1 MGDKKLTPKQ
11 LHFARCIASGM
22 TQSDGY
28 REAYAVRPLTTQES
42 IHSSASRLM
51 ADVKVS
57 ARVRHLI
64 GLREQAVVAS
74 AVTDRERVLSKLRGW
89 MDNAEPTDSVRL
101 RAAEL
106 LGKSA
111 NLFATEV
118 SVSEI
123 LAKAVGLNNQVIVSE
138 SKDSTSLAAELEAML
153 LAANEATQSVTNE
166 STESVTNDNE
176 QLH

>member
-51 ADVKVS
+51 SNPTVAS
-57 ARVRHLI
+57 RVNHLI
-64 GLREQAVVAS
+64 RLREQAVVAS

-89 MDNAEPTDSVRL
+89 MDSAEPADSVKL

-118 SVSEI
+118 S
-123 LAKAVGLNNQVIVSE
+123 VSE

>member
-42 IHSSASRLM
+42 VHSSASRLM
-51 ADVKVS
+51 SNPTVAS
-57 ARVRHLI
+57 RVNHLI
-64 GLREQAVVAS
+64 RLREQAVVAS

-89 MDNAEPTDSVRL
+89 MDSAEPADSVKL

-118 SVSEI
+118 TV
-123 LAKAVGLNNQVIVSE
+123 ADQ
-138 SKDSTSLAAELEAML
+138 KDSSSLAAELESLL
-153 LAANEATQSVTNE
+153 LAANEATQSVANE
-166 STESVTNDNE
+166 SAESVTNDNE

>member
-1 MGDKKLTPKQ
+1 M
-11 LHFARCIASGM
+11 
-22 TQSDGY
+22 
-28 REAYAVRPLTTQES
+28 
-42 IHSSASRLM
+42 
-51 ADVKVS
+51 
-57 ARVRHLI
+57 
-64 GLREQAVVAS
+64 VAS

-89 MDNAEPTDSVRL
+89 MDSAEPTDSVKI

-118 SVSEI
+118 S
-123 LAKAVGLNNQVIVSE
+123 VSE

>member
-1 MGDKKLTPKQ
+1 MSNPT
-11 LHFARCIASGM
+11 
-22 TQSDGY
+22 
-28 REAYAVRPLTTQES
+28 V
-42 IHSSASRLM
+42 ASR
-51 ADVKVS
+51 VN
-57 ARVRHLI
+57 HLI
-64 GLREQAVVAS
+64 RLREQAVVAS

-89 MDNAEPTDSVRL
+89 MDHAEQADSVKL

-118 SVSEI
+118 S
-123 LAKAVGLNNQVIVSE
+123 VSE

>member
-1 MGDKKLTPKQ
+1 MAEKKLTPKQ
-11 LHFARCIASGM
+11 LHFARCIAGGM

-28 REAYAVRPLTTQES
+28 REAYTVRDSTTQES
-42 IHSSASRLM
+42 VHSSASRLM

-89 MDNAEPTDSVRL
+89 MDDAEPTDSVRL

-118 SVSEI
+118 TVADQRNSTNVAEEI
-123 LAKAVGLNNQVIVSE
+123 
-138 SKDSTSLAAELEAML
+138 EAML
-153 LAANEATQSVTNE
+153 LAANVAAVDPSADDDDQPEH
-166 STESVTNDNE
+166 
-176 QLH
+176 LH

>member
-1 MGDKKLTPKQ
+1 MGEKKLTPKQ
-11 LHFARCIASGM
+11 LHFARCIAGGM

-28 REAYAVRPLTTQES
+28 REAFTVRPSTT
-42 IHSSASRLM
+42 SASVHTQASKLM
-51 ADVKVS
+51 GNLEIASRVK
-57 ARVRHLI
+57 HLI
-64 GLREQAVVAS
+64 RLREQAVVAS

-89 MDNAEPTDSVRL
+89 MDDAEPADSVKL

-118 SVSEI
+118 SVSE
-123 LAKAVGLNNQVIVSE
+123 
-138 SKDSTSLAAELEAML
+138 SKDSTSLAAELEALL
-153 LAANEATQSVTNE
+153 LAANEATQSATNE
-166 STESVTNDNE
+166 PTESVTNDNE

>member
-1 MGDKKLTPKQ
+1 MAEKKLTPKQ
-11 LHFARCIASGM
+11 LHFARCIAGGM

-51 ADVKVS
+51 SNPTVAS
-57 ARVRHLI
+57 RVNHLI
-64 GLREQAVVAS
+64 RLREQAVVAS

-89 MDNAEPTDSVRL
+89 MDSAEPTDSVKL

-118 SVSEI
+118 S
-123 LAKAVGLNNQVIVSE
+123 VSE

-153 LAANEATQSVTNE
+153 LAANEAT
-166 STESVTNDNE
+166 ESVTNDNE

>member
-1 MGDKKLTPKQ
+1 MAEKKLTPKQ

-28 REAYAVRPLTTQES
+28 REAYTVRDSTTQES
-42 IHSSASRLM
+42 VHSSASRLM

-89 MDNAEPTDSVRL
+89 MDDAEPTDSVRL

-118 SVSEI
+118 TVADQRNSTNVAEEI
-123 LAKAVGLNNQVIVSE
+123 
-138 SKDSTSLAAELEAML
+138 EAML
-153 LAANEATQSVTNE
+153 LAANVAATDPSDDDDDQPE
-166 STESVTNDNE
+166 H
-176 QLH
+176 LH

>member
-1 MGDKKLTPKQ
+1 MAEKKLTPKQ

-28 REAYAVRPLTTQES
+28 REAYTVRDSTTQES
-42 IHSSASRLM
+42 VHSSASRLM

-89 MDNAEPTDSVRL
+89 MDDAEPTDSVRL

-118 SVSEI
+118 TVADQRNSTNVAEEI
-123 LAKAVGLNNQVIVSE
+123 
-138 SKDSTSLAAELEAML
+138 EAML
-153 LAANEATQSVTNE
+153 LAANVAMPDPSDDDDDQPEH
-166 STESVTNDNE
+166 
-176 QLH
+176 LH

>member
-1 MGDKKLTPKQ
+1 MAEKKLTPKQ

-28 REAYAVRPLTTQES
+28 REAYAVRPMTTQES
-42 IHSSASRLM
+42 VHSSASRLM
-51 ADVKVS
+51 SDPTVAS
-57 ARVRHLI
+57 RVRHLI
-64 GLREQAVVAS
+64 RLREQAVVAS

-89 MDNAEPTDSVRL
+89 MDHAEQADSVKL

-118 SVSEI
+118 SVSE
-123 LAKAVGLNNQVIVSE
+123 
-138 SKDSTSLAAELEAML
+138 SKDSSSLAAELEAML
-153 LAANEATQSVTNE
+153 LAANEATESPANE
-166 STESVTNDNE
+166 STESVANDNE

>member
-11 LHFARCIASGM
+11 LHFARCIAGGM

-28 REAYAVRPLTTQES
+28 REAYAVRPMTTQES
-42 IHSSASRLM
+42 VHSSASRLM
-51 ADVKVS
+51 SDPMVASRVK
-57 ARVRHLI
+57 HLI
-64 GLREQAVVAS
+64 RLREQAVVAS

-89 MDNAEPTDSVRL
+89 MDSAEPTDSVKI

-118 SVSEI
+118 S
-123 LAKAVGLNNQVIVSE
+123 VSE

>member
-11 LHFARCIASGM
+11 LHFARCIAGGM

-42 IHSSASRLM
+42 VHSSASRLM
-51 ADVKVS
+51 ADPMVASRVK
-57 ARVRHLI
+57 HLI
-64 GLREQAVVAS
+64 RLREQAVVAS

-118 SVSEI
+118 TV
-123 LAKAVGLNNQVIVSE
+123 ADQ
-138 SKDSTSLAAELEAML
+138 KDSSSLAAELEAML
-153 LAANEATQSVTNE
+153 LAANE

>member
-1 MGDKKLTPKQ
+1 MAEKKLTPKQ

-28 REAYAVRPLTTQES
+28 REAYAVRPMTTQES
-42 IHSSASRLM
+42 VHSSASRLM
-51 ADVKVS
+51 SDPTVAS
-57 ARVRHLI
+57 RVRHLI
-64 GLREQAVVAS
+64 RLREQAVVAS

-89 MDNAEPTDSVRL
+89 MDHAEQADSVKL

-118 SVSEI
+118 SVSE
-123 LAKAVGLNNQVIVSE
+123 
-138 SKDSTSLAAELEAML
+138 SKDSSSLAAELEAML
-153 LAANEATQSVTNE
+153 LAANEATESPANE

>member
-1 MGDKKLTPKQ
+1 MAEKKLTPKQ
-11 LHFARCIASGM
+11 LHFARCIAGGM

-28 REAYAVRPLTTQES
+28 REAYTVRDSTTQES
-42 IHSSASRLM
+42 VHSSASRLM

-89 MDNAEPTDSVRL
+89 MDDAEPTDSVRL

-118 SVSEI
+118 TVADQRNSTNVAEEI
-123 LAKAVGLNNQVIVSE
+123 
-138 SKDSTSLAAELEAML
+138 EAML
-153 LAANEATQSVTNE
+153 LAANVAATDPSDDDDDQPE
-166 STESVTNDNE
+166 H
-176 QLH
+176 LH

>member
-11 LHFARCIASGM
+11 LHFARCIAGGM
-22 TQSDGY
+22 TQSDAY
-28 REAYAVRPLTTQES
+28 REAYTVRDSTTQES
-42 IHSSASRLM
+42 VHSSASRLM
-51 ADVKVS
+51 ADAKVS
-57 ARVRHLI
+57 ARVKHLI
-64 GLREQAVVAS
+64 GLRERAVVAS

-89 MDNAEPTDSVRL
+89 MDDAEPADSVKL

-118 SVSEI
+118 SVAE
-123 LAKAVGLNNQVIVSE
+123 A
-138 SKDSTSLAAELEAML
+138 KDSSSLAAELESL
-153 LAANEATQSVTNE
+153 LLSANEATKSVANE
-166 STESVTNDNE
+166 STEELANDST

>member
-51 ADVKVS
+51 S
-57 ARVRHLI
+57 NPT
-64 GLREQAVVAS
+64 VAS

-89 MDNAEPTDSVRL
+89 MDHAEQADSVKL

-118 SVSEI
+118 S
-123 LAKAVGLNNQVIVSE
+123 VSE

>member
-51 ADVKVS
+51 ADPMVAS
-57 ARVRHLI
+57 RVNHLI
-64 GLREQAVVAS
+64 RLREQAVVAS

-89 MDNAEPTDSVRL
+89 MDDAEPTDSVKI

-118 SVSEI
+118 TVADQRGSTNVAEEI
-123 LAKAVGLNNQVIVSE
+123 
-138 SKDSTSLAAELEAML
+138 EAML
-153 LAANEATQSVTNE
+153 LAANVTTADP
-166 STESVTNDNE
+166 SDDDDDQPE

>member
-11 LHFARCIASGM
+11 LHFARCIAGGM

-28 REAYAVRPLTTQES
+28 REAYSVRPLTTQES
-42 IHSSASRLM
+42 VHSSASRLM
-51 ADVKVS
+51 ADPTVAS
-57 ARVRHLI
+57 RVNHLI
-64 GLREQAVVAS
+64 RLREQAVVAS

-89 MDNAEPTDSVRL
+89 MDHAEQADSVKL

-118 SVSEI
+118 S
-123 LAKAVGLNNQVIVSE
+123 VSE